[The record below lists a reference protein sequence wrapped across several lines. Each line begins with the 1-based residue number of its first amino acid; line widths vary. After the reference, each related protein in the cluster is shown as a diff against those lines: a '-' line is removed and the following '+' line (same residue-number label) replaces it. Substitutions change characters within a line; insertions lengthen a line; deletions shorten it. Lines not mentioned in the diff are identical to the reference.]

1 MCLLLK
7 VSPFISLMG
16 SYMGSFEMFHSECYV
31 QKEKPVLR
39 TSLKKKP
46 RSNDRRNTK
55 NDLYLPFSCP
65 ILFSSLLKHF
75 PLIKYCGVWSL
86 HVVFIF
92 TLRPVRESG
101 VRSHSE
107 GDGVVTTMRDFS
119 REAVCLMEPL
129 APVSFLPFQGS
140 LHGHI
145 GSSARSIPHCQH
157 LLWGQFRLSCP
168 FDTWL
173 SMVVRA
179 DPSSS

>member
-1 MCLLLK
+1 MSSGHLN
-7 VSPFISLMG
+7 
-16 SYMGSFEMFHSECYV
+16 
-31 QKEKPVLR
+31 
-39 TSLKKKP
+39 KKKKIELAEYKEWLIF
-46 RSNDRRNTK
+46 SF
-55 NDLYLPFSCP
+55 FSCP
-65 ILFSSLLKHF
+65 ILFSSLLKHS
-75 PLIKYCGVWSL
+75 PLIKYYGVWSL

-92 TLRPVRESG
+92 TLGPERESG

-129 APVSFLPFQGS
+129 APVSFLPFQAS

-145 GSSARSIPHCQH
+145 GSSSRSIPHCQH
-157 LLWGQFRLSCP
+157 LLWGQFHLSCP

-179 DPSSS
+179 DPSSSWFSEKRTPVLQ

>member
-1 MCLLLK
+1 
-7 VSPFISLMG
+7 
-16 SYMGSFEMFHSECYV
+16 
-31 QKEKPVLR
+31 
-39 TSLKKKP
+39 
-46 RSNDRRNTK
+46 
-55 NDLYLPFSCP
+55 
-65 ILFSSLLKHF
+65 
-75 PLIKYCGVWSL
+75 
-86 HVVFIF
+86 
-92 TLRPVRESG
+92 
-101 VRSHSE
+101 
-107 GDGVVTTMRDFS
+107 MRDFS

>member
-1 MCLLLK
+1 MSSGHLN
-7 VSPFISLMG
+7 
-16 SYMGSFEMFHSECYV
+16 
-31 QKEKPVLR
+31 R
-39 TSLKKKP
+39 KKKKKWL
-46 RSNDRRNTK
+46 NWRNTK
-55 NDLYLPFSCP
+55 NDLYFLFSCP
-65 ILFSSLLKHF
+65 ILFSSLLKHS
-75 PLIKYCGVWSL
+75 PLIKYYRVWSL

-92 TLRPVRESG
+92 TLGPVRESG
-101 VRSHSE
+101 DCSHSE

-145 GSSARSIPHCQH
+145 GSSSRSIPHYQH
-157 LLWGQFRLSCP
+157 LLWGQFHLSCP

-179 DPSSS
+179 DPSSSWFSEKRTPVLQ